1 MIKPKIHIAFY
12 GTSKTTEYLAVKR
25 CTDEIIIVYSWEQED
40 TVNQLIEKY
49 SNFGIMTTPVKIVT
63 DDFTNILAAVLDSVD
78 SQKLDHYDIE
88 VSVSTN
94 NCIVILAACVF
105 AAIAKA
111 SIVCVQNNTAFN
123 ISEIWPSEL
132 VNLSSQKREVLGYL
146 DHCERP
152 VHQKEVAKETE
163 IRQSGLSRHLRSLE
177 LAGYVTRSRMSR
189 CKHVSITE
197 LGRAILHYKRI
208 RKRRVWNTY
217 AQPLTGK
224 IQVVG

>member
-12 GTSKTTEYLAVKR
+12 GTSETTEYLAVKR
-25 CTDEIIIVYSWEQED
+25 CTDEIILVHSREQED
-40 TVNQLIEKY
+40 AVNQLIEKY
-49 SNFGIMTTPVKIVT
+49 SGFGIMTTPVKIVP
-63 DDFTNILAAVLDSVD
+63 DDFANILATVLDSVD
-78 SQKLDHYDIE
+78 SQKLDRYDIE
-88 VSVSTN
+88 VSVSTE

-111 SIVCVQNNTAFN
+111 SMVCVQKDTAFN

-132 VNLSSQKREVLGYL
+132 VNLSSQKREILSYL
-146 DHCERP
+146 DHCEKP
-152 VHQKEVAKETE
+152 VHQKEVAEETE

-177 LAGYVTRSRMSR
+177 LAGYVTRWRMSR

-208 RKRRVWNTY
+208 RKRRVWNSYT
-217 AQPLTGK
+217 QPLTER

>member
-25 CTDEIIIVYSWEQED
+25 CIDEIIIVHSSDQED
-40 TVNQLIEKY
+40 VVNQLIEKY
-49 SNFGIMTTPVKIVT
+49 SEFGIMTTPLKIVP
-63 DDFTNILAAVLDSVD
+63 DDFTNILATVLDSID
-78 SQKLDHYDIE
+78 SRKLDHYDIE

-94 NCIVILAACVF
+94 NCIVILAACMF

-111 SIVCVQNNTAFN
+111 SMVCVQNDTAFN

-132 VNLSSQKREVLGYL
+132 VNLSSQKREILSYL

-152 VHQKEVAKETE
+152 VHQKEVAEETE

-177 LAGYVTRSRMSR
+177 LAGYVTRWRMSR
-189 CKHVSITE
+189 CKHVSITN
-197 LGRAILHYKRI
+197 LGRAILHYKRL
-208 RKRRVWNTY
+208 RKRRVWNSYT
-217 AQPLTGK
+217 QPLTGK